1 MARRTCRPVP
11 THHQLLESCSNRCL
25 HCHGPLWVAYTNER
39 TVTTLTG
46 VYRLTLR
53 IRRCINPACPRY
65 HQAYRPEEEGAWAL
79 PHGEFGLDVIALIGA
94 LRYSEYRSVPE
105 IHQQLLIRNIQLA
118 ERTVT
123 YLLQRYEELVTLR
136 LADHAR
142 LRACLTAQGQVLL
155 ALDGLQPDR
164 GHEVL
169 WVIRDCLSGE
179 VLLARSL
186 LSSTQGD
193 LVALLREVKQALP
206 VPVGGV
212 ISDGQETIRTA
223 VQAVFPT
230 IPHQLCQFHYLREA
244 ALPIFEADRHAKTT
258 LQKHVRGVRPLER
271 ALEGRA
277 DVEAAAIRGYC
288 LAVRSAITD
297 DGRPPLSAPGLRL
310 YDRLH
315 AIVASIDRVGQ
326 EKGGCLS
333 LSRISN
339 SSCSAG
345 WRRQPHSGPSCAKRM
360 SGFIRRR
367 ISWRI
372 TSSTIGQG
380 CSVPTRR
387 CSQPSGRRRRR
398 RAGSQR
404 WPATF

>member
-1 MARRTCRPVP
+1 MARRTGRPVP
-11 THHQLLESCSNRCL
+11 THHQLLAPCRDRCPA
-25 HCHGPLWVAYTNER
+25 CQGPLWVAYHNQR
-39 TVTTLTG
+39 TITTLTG

-53 IRRCINPACPRY
+53 IRRCINQACTRY

-94 LRYSEYRSVPE
+94 LRYREHRSVPE
-105 IHQQLLIRNIQLA
+105 IHQQLLVRGVLLA

-123 YLLQRYEELVTLR
+123 YLLQRYEELLALR
-136 LADHAR
+136 LADQTR
-142 LRACLTAQGQVLL
+142 LRELLTAQGQVIL

-206 VPVGGV
+206 VPVCGI

-223 VQAVFPT
+223 VQAVFADV
-230 IPHQLCQFHYLREA
+230 PHQLCQFHYLREA

-271 ALEGRA
+271 ALEEREDA
-277 DVEAAAIRGYC
+277 EAAAIRGYC

-310 YDRLH
+310 YERLH

-326 EKGGCLS
+326 EKRGCRS
-333 LSRISN
+333 PSRISN

-345 WRRQPHSGPSCAKRM
+345 WTPRRRSGRKCAKRM
-360 SGFIRRR
+360 IGFIRRR
-367 ISWRI
+367 TSWRI
-372 TSSTIGQG
+372 TSSTMEQG

-387 CSQPSGRRRRR
+387 CSQQSGRPRRR
-398 RAGSQR
+398 RAGSEP
-404 WPATF
+404 WPPTL

>member
-1 MARRTCRPVP
+1 MARRTRRPVP
-11 THHQLLESCSNRCL
+11 THHQLLEPCRERCL
-25 HCHGPLWVAYTNER
+25 QCQGPLWVAYHNQR
-39 TVTTLTG
+39 TITTLTG

-53 IRRCINPACPRY
+53 IRRCINPTCTRY

-94 LRYSEYRSVPE
+94 LRYREHRSVPE
-105 IHQQLLIRNIQLA
+105 IHQQLLVRGVLLA

-123 YLLQRYEELVTLR
+123 YLLQRYEELLALR
-136 LADHAR
+136 LADQTR
-142 LRACLTAQGQVLL
+142 LRELLTAQGQVIL

-206 VPVGGV
+206 VPVCGV
-212 ISDGQETIRTA
+212 ISDGQETIRAA

-230 IPHQLCQFHYLREA
+230 VPHQLCQFHYLREA

-271 ALEGRA
+271 ALEGREDA
-277 DVEAAAIRGYC
+277 EAAAIRGYC

-310 YDRLH
+310 HERLH

-326 EKGGCLS
+326 EKGGCPS
-333 LSRISN
+333 HSRISN
-339 SSCSAG
+339 SSCSAL
-345 WRRQPHSGPSCAKRM
+345 WKLQPRSGLSCAKRM
-360 SGFIRRR
+360 IGFIKRRT
-367 ISWRI
+367 SWRI
-372 TSSTIGQG
+372 TSTSRGQA
-380 CSVPTRR
+380 CSRPTRR
-387 CSQPSGRRRRR
+387 CSRLSGRVRR
-398 RAGSQR
+398 RAGSEG
-404 WPATF
+404 WPPTF